1 MSDIRT
7 VTLEELLEKKR
18 RGEIAPTPPDAPEY
32 DLPDEFWE
40 RAEVV
45 YPERKT
51 PVSLRVEPEV
61 LAWFKAQ
68 GPGHLTRM
76 QAVLR
81 AYVEAKRKQEEAGR
95 DPG

>member
-7 VTLEELLEKKR
+7 ATLEELLEKKR
-18 RGEIAPTPPDAPEY
+18 RGEITPPAPDAPEY

-51 PVSLRVEPEV
+51 PVSLRVEAEV
-61 LAWFKAQ
+61 LEWFKAQ

-81 AYVEAKRKQEEAGR
+81 AYVEAKRKQEDTSQG
-95 DPG
+95 

>member
-1 MSDIRT
+1 MGDTKHASLDEIRRMQT
-7 VTLEELLEKKR
+7 QGKIKPP
-18 RGEIAPTPPDAPEY
+18 APDATEY

-40 RAEVV
+40 KAEVV

-51 PVSLRVEPEV
+51 PVSWRLDPDV
-61 LAWFKAQ
+61 LEWFKSQ

-81 AYVEAKRKQEEAGR
+81 AYVEAKRKQEDTRQG
-95 DPG
+95 

>member
-1 MSDIRT
+1 MGDTKHASLDEIRRMHAQG
-7 VTLEELLEKKR
+7 KIKPP
-18 RGEIAPTPPDAPEY
+18 APDAPEY

-51 PVSLRVEPEV
+51 PVSLRLDPDV
-61 LAWFKAQ
+61 LEWFKAQ

-81 AYVEAKRKQEEAGR
+81 AYVEAKRKQEDTRQG
-95 DPG
+95 

>member
-1 MSDIRT
+1 MGDTKRASLDEIRGMYD
-7 VTLEELLEKKR
+7 
-18 RGEIAPTPPDAPEY
+18 RGEIKPPPADAPVH

-40 RAEVV
+40 KAEAV

-51 PVSLRVEPEV
+51 PVSLRIEADV
-61 LAWFKAQ
+61 LEWFKAQ

-81 AYVEAKRKQEEAGR
+81 AYVDTKRRLEEEERG
-95 DPG
+95 

>member
-18 RGEIAPTPPDAPEY
+18 RGEIAPPAPDAPEY

-40 RAEVV
+40 KAEVV

-51 PVSLRVEPEV
+51 PVSLRLEPDV
-61 LAWFKAQ
+61 LEWFKAQ

-81 AYVEAKRKQEEAGR
+81 AYVEAKRKQEDTRQG
-95 DPG
+95 

>member
-1 MSDIRT
+1 MGDIKTASLAEIRQMY
-7 VTLEELLEKKR
+7 E
-18 RGEIAPTPPDAPEY
+18 RGEITPPAPDAPEY

-40 RAEVV
+40 RAETV

-51 PVSLRVEPEV
+51 PVSLRVEAEV
-61 LAWFKAQ
+61 LEWFKAQ

-81 AYVEAKRKQEEAGR
+81 AYVEAKRKQEETSQG
-95 DPG
+95 

>member
-1 MSDIRT
+1 MR
-7 VTLEELLEKKR
+7 EH
-18 RGEIAPTPPDAPEY
+18 GEIKPPSPEAPEY

-51 PVSLRVEPEV
+51 PVSLRIDPDVFE
-61 LAWFKAQ
+61 WFKAQ

-76 QAVLR
+76 QTVLR
-81 AYVEAKRKQEEAGR
+81 AYVEAKRKQEDAERG
-95 DPG
+95 